1 VRPNQSAAFP
11 EINQSG
17 GTVVGEGKPAF
28 PRGTIIPPTQIQIIR
43 PQKARMSID
52 QSNIVDSIGIDPT
65 KNQVQLIVT
74 DHLGWTGDDRLDN
87 EHMYLL
93 QEKINAYLRFIESGE
108 IYKAY
113 PQARGK
119 SLVIRVVAKFGL
131 STKAQKFFDT
141 MQNNLRAS
149 GYKITFEKLTVS

>member
-1 VRPNQSAAFP
+1 
-11 EINQSG
+11 
-17 GTVVGEGKPAF
+17 
-28 PRGTIIPPTQIQIIR
+28 
-43 PQKARMSID
+43 MSID

-141 MQNNLRAS
+141 MQNNLRSS